1 VLPVLGDV
9 PGGVLAV
16 ELGGAVDPVVEAP
29 GVWLEP
35 VVDVPVEGGVWVGVG
50 EDPPIVV
57 EVLPPEGALGL
68 TPPPLS
74 AVEVPPVGRSLT
86 LTGAVVV
93 MEVEF
98 WAGAPDLVDAVAE
111 SPLAAATG
119 VCVRSTSGATGT
131 IGAGSLA
138 AALVASVWI
147 TAARCTGATLTTRVW
162 W

>member
-1 VLPVLGDV
+1 VAPVLGDV
-9 PGGVLAV
+9 PVAVPAV
-16 ELGGAVDPVVEAP
+16 ELGGVVDPVVEPP
-29 GVWLEP
+29 GVWLAP
-35 VVDVPVEGGVWVGVG
+35 VTDVPLEVGVWVGVV

-57 EVLPPEGALGL
+57 EVLPSEGALGL

-98 WAGAPDLVDAVAE
+98 GAVAPDLVDAVAE
-111 SPLAAATG
+111 SPLAAAAAAGGRT
-119 VCVRSTSGATGT
+119 TSGVSGT
-131 IGAGSLA
+131 LGAGSLDA
-138 AALVASVWI
+138 ELIASVWI
-147 TAARCTGATLTTRVW
+147 TAARCAGATLTTRVW